1 MSSWGSNSVPHPRQ
15 FNISVPHK
23 RTTPFQPPKSLSSTH
38 PSVPH
43 QKTPHFHTKNPSV
56 PPPPLSF
63 TPKTPQ
69 FNTKNLSVPHISQF
83 LTKNPSVPPPP
94 PLVSHQKPLSST
106 SSQFHTKNSSVLHQ
120 KPSVPYL
127 NPSVQ
132 HTPQLCFCLRSFWCG
147 TEGKVELRDFG
158 CWRGV
163 VLVWNRCVEVRG
175 SVWNWGVLSSWL
187 KIWNEAYDFEWFSM
201 NSNYESFTIMVFN

>member
-1 MSSWGSNSVPHPRQ
+1 MPHYVSQQWESLWSMYPTLKFSIQSFRKRSREILRSFRSEYPSVPHRPPQ
-15 FNISVPHK
+15 FITSVPHK
-23 RTTPFQPPKSLSSTH
+23 DHTSSAPKI
-38 PSVPH
+38 P
-43 QKTPHFHTKNPSV
+43 QFNTKNPSV
-56 PPPPLSF
+56 PPPP
-63 TPKTPQ
+63 
-69 FNTKNLSVPHISQF
+69 
-83 LTKNPSVPPPP
+83 
-94 PLVSHQKPLSST
+94 
-106 SSQFHTKNSSVLHQ
+106 QFHIK
-120 KPSVPYL
+120 